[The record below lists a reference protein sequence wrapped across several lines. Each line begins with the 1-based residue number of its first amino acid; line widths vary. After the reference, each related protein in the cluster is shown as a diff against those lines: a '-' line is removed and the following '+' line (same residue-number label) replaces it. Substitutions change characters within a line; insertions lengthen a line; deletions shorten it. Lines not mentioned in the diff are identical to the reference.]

1 MVARCLVIG
10 LAVALLGAA
19 QPSAPAE
26 AAFQRGE
33 KALAANKLDEAAA
46 SYRKALEATP
56 NWALAINGLG
66 SVLFKKGQSVE
77 AIALFKSATEADP
90 DLKLAWFNLGYAAR
104 KSGDFATA
112 ARAYE
117 RYTQLDPNDPDGF
130 YGLGESYRQL
140 GQPAK
145 AITAYETYILREKRP
160 SEQKWVEK
168 ARDQVSALRA
178 QTAPPPAALAP
189 APSVAAPPA
198 PVAAPAAAAPT
209 TSAPAMAPA
218 AGPAMAP
225 APPVPASQL
234 NRNLSITRARD
245 GDALLK
251 ERRYREATFAYLDAV
266 HADPLNTEALYKL
279 GNALAVLGYYA
290 QAMEAWNRAASS
302 TQDAAIRQSALENVA
317 KAQVRIAQQGGSPQ
331 EQGVA
336 PGFGPLAE
344 TMRNQARGAYEQG
357 VQRIRAQDFAGA
369 VQSLTQAIQ
378 LRPTFKEAF
387 IARGSAFIGLRRY
400 AEAAVDYE
408 YSLRL
413 LPDMAGPYY
422 GLGESYRML
431 GRNVEARANYERYI
445 NSPASD
451 VDPARQAQARKEIE
465 RLR

>member
-46 SYRKALEATP
+46 AYRKALDATP
-56 NWALAINGLG
+56 NWAPAINGLG
-66 SVLFKKGQSVE
+66 SVLFKKGQAVE

-90 DLKLAWFNLGYAAR
+90 ELKLAWFNLGYAAR

-112 ARAYE
+112 VRAYE

-145 AITAYETYILREKRP
+145 AITAYETYISREKRP

-168 ARDQVSALRA
+168 AREQVTTLRA
-178 QTAPPPAALAP
+178 QIAPPPAAPAP
-189 APSVAAPPA
+189 APVVAATPTPA
-198 PVAAPAAAAPT
+198 PVAAPATA
-209 TSAPAMAPA
+209 APA
-218 AGPAMAP
+218 AGPAAAP
-225 APPVPASQL
+225 APLIPASQL

-266 HADPLNTEALYKL
+266 HADPFNTEALYKL

-290 QAMEAWNRAASS
+290 QAMEYWNRAASS
-302 TQDAAIRQSALENVA
+302 TQDAAIRQSALDNVA
-317 KAQVRIAQQGGSPQ
+317 KAQVRVAQQGGSPQ

-344 TMRNQARGAYEQG
+344 TTRNQARGAYEQG

-378 LRPTFKEAF
+378 LQPTLKEAF
-387 IARGSAFIGLRRY
+387 IARGSAYIGLRRY

-413 LPDMAGPYY
+413 LPDMASPYY

-431 GRNVEARANYERYI
+431 GRTVEARASYERYA
-445 NSPASD
+445 NSPAKD
-451 VDPARQAQARKEIE
+451 VDPERQAQARQYLD

>member
-46 SYRKALEATP
+46 AYRKALEATP
-56 NWALAINGLG
+56 NWAPAINGLG

-90 DLKLAWFNLGYAAR
+90 DFKLAWFNLGYAAR

-117 RYTQLDPNDPDGF
+117 RYTQLDSNDPDGF

-145 AITAYETYILREKRP
+145 AITAYETYISREKRP

-168 ARDQVSALRA
+168 AREQMTALRA
-178 QTAPPPAALAP
+178 QTAPPPAAP
-189 APSVAAPPA
+189 AAATPA
-198 PVAAPAAAAPT
+198 PVAAPAT
-209 TSAPAMAPA
+209 GAPAV
-218 AGPAMAP
+218 GPAVAQAP
-225 APPVPASQL
+225 LIPASQL

-245 GDALLK
+245 GDALMK

-266 HADPLNTEALYKL
+266 HADPFNTEALFKL

-290 QAMEAWNRAASS
+290 QAVEYWNRAASS
-302 TQDAAIRQSALENVA
+302 TQDAAIRQSALDNVA

-331 EQGVA
+331 AQGVA

-344 TMRNQARGAYEQG
+344 TTRTQARGAYEQG
-357 VQRIRAQDFAGA
+357 VQRIQARDYAGA
-369 VQSLTQAIQ
+369 LQSLTQAIQ
-378 LRPTFKEAF
+378 LEPTLAVAF
-387 IARGSAFIGLRRY
+387 IARGSAYIGLRRY

-408 YSLRL
+408 YALRL
-413 LPDMAGPYY
+413 APDMASPLY

-431 GRNVEARANYERYI
+431 GRNAEARASYERYAT
-445 NSPASD
+445 STAKD
-451 VDPARQAQARKEIE
+451 VRPELQAEARQNAE